1 MAGLVP
7 FLNDVSFTVVS
18 ANTDVTNEPRLQG
31 KFKSSH
37 VMNVSGEEIGVIG
50 YITPDTA
57 FISQAGK
64 LHFQVDPS

>member
-1 MAGLVP
+1 
-7 FLNDVSFTVVS
+7 VS

-37 VMNVSGEEIGVIG
+37 VMTVSGEEIGVIG